1 MDPTCAFIEQ
11 KSTELKSIQPQGTSD
26 STYVMKVTVF
36 KRCFFLDF
44 TQLISLSFNK
54 KIEKEN
60 LAVHRSHQS
69 QSTQRMLL
77 ASLSEV
83 KGVYKYV
90 FLLFV
95 FFFSQKTK
103 NKKTFHIKYK
113 KTKKCWQSN
122 KIKPVTQEVKC
133 KFIEKCLK
141 KVVTYVIFDKDI
153 KKVFY
158 ILGPFQHKKSQIQRQ
173 IQKKKVSTNWWT
185 LDMKSLI

>member
-1 MDPTCAFIEQ
+1 MKDKRDRVIGSDLCLYRTEINRIKIHPTTRNVGLYIRHEGHCVQ
-11 KSTELKSIQPQGTSD
+11 K
-26 STYVMKVTVF
+26 M
-36 KRCFFLDF
+36 FFFGLHTTDQS
-44 TQLISLSFNK
+44 QLQQKNRK
-54 KIEKEN
+54 KN

-77 ASLSEV
+77 ASPSEV

-103 NKKTFHIKYK
+103 NKKTFQIKYK

-153 KKVFY
+153 KKVFLHFRT
-158 ILGPFQHKKSQIQRQ
+158 I
-173 IQKKKVSTNWWT
+173 ST
-185 LDMKSLI
+185 